1 MRQAFC
7 CGEKVVLNKETGSY
21 PNDKYSHQGGDFSVS
36 KQMLALNIDGALLRS
51 NGKLHQTTKD
61 AIEYVKKKEFT
72 SHWSQTAIFAPLKKW
87 RKY

>member
-1 MRQAFC
+1 M
-7 CGEKVVLNKETGSY
+7 
-21 PNDKYSHQGGDFSVS
+21 S

-61 AIEYVKKKEFT
+61 AIEYVKKKGIYVTLVTNRHFR
-72 SHWSQTAIFAPLKKW
+72 SAQKW